1 MQDAFFIETAAQAK
15 KLLTPHRIDLL
26 KAMLEPR
33 TCKELAAQFE
43 QSPQQI
49 NYHVKILEKEGL
61 IQRVSEKR
69 IRGTIEATYQAKAR
83 SYWLAPQLVGQ
94 IGTPQQA
101 KDQSSLRYLM
111 SMAEEMM
118 TDLGRLGHQSE
129 AGEHIPSLGLSA
141 QIHLPQGEKRQA
153 FLSEVQTIFQQLATK
168 YGLPDSPKPHQPET
182 FKLALTCYPSQ
193 GENKNV

>member
-1 MQDAFFIETAAQAK
+1 MQDTFFIETAEQAK
-15 KLLTPHRIDLL
+15 KLLTPHRINLL
-26 KAMLEPR
+26 KAMVEPR

-61 IQRVSEKR
+61 IQKVQEKR

-94 IGTPQQA
+94 IGSPRQA
-101 KDQSSLRYLM
+101 KDQSSLHYLM
-111 SMAEEMM
+111 SLAEEMLS
-118 TDLGRLGHQSE
+118 DVGRLGQQSE
-129 AGEHIPSLGLSA
+129 AGQQVPSLGLSA
-141 QIHLPQGEKRQA
+141 QIHLPQGARRQA
-153 FLSEVQTIFQQLATK
+153 FLEEVQLVFQQLATK
-168 YGLPDSPKPHQPET
+168 YGLPDSPDSDQPET

-193 GENKNV
+193 GEMNDV